1 MKRFFLSMALA
12 AIAFTTHA
20 QRGDI
25 DTFFNQFSD
34 EWVRNTP
41 NLAVSNR
48 YFAGDEQARLERQ
61 LTRLDDTYQRERV
74 ERAQRGLASLSQF
87 DRAAMTEAQRLSADV
102 LQYQLQTIVDG
113 EPYRDYGFPFEQMRG
128 VHVGLIDAL
137 TVSHPLQSKSDANN
151 YLARLALVSAR
162 LDEAV
167 VAARRIAAKG
177 LIPPRFILE
186 TTIAQ
191 MKTFE
196 QSAPRLNPLVETLM
210 SKLEP
215 LKELSDADRRAIEQ
229 QAASTVES
237 QIYPAWR
244 RATAFLESLLPRS
257 TNAAGLWRFA
267 GGSAAYAYQ
276 LRANTTTRLSADE
289 IHAIGL
295 RRVAEIEAEM
305 NTILVGLGR
314 PSGSVKER
322 VEQLEKEQAYPLT
335 DAGRAAIMRDLN
347 TMLKDAQERARTMFD
362 VAPKAPVTIE
372 AFPRYREATA
382 PGTYNAPSPDG
393 SRPGVFRIPLR
404 PSYMTKFGTRSLVYH
419 ETVPGH
425 HFQIAINRENTSQ
438 PKFRQLGVFG
448 GFTAAS
454 EGWGLYAE
462 RLAIE
467 NGWYDDDPIG
477 RLGALDSELF
487 RARRLVVDT
496 GLHAKRW
503 TRQQAIDY
511 GIEAS
516 EIDRYVV
523 QPGQACAYMIGQL
536 KYIEL
541 REKARK
547 ALGQKFSV
555 KDFHTAVLRM
565 GILPLDI
572 LEREV
577 DRYIQSRL

>member
-34 EWVRNTP
+34 EWVRNSP
-41 NLAVSNR
+41 NLAISNR

-61 LTRLDDTYQRERV
+61 LTRLDDTYQRERL
-74 ERAQRGLASLSQF
+74 ERAQRGLASLAQF

-113 EPYRDYGFPFEQMRG
+113 EPYRDYGFPFDQMRG
-128 VHVGLIDAL
+128 AHVGLIDAL

-167 VAARRIAAKG
+167 VDARRIAAKG

-215 LKELSDADRRAIEQ
+215 VQELSVADRRAIEQ

-237 QIYPAWR
+237 EIYPAWR

-257 TNAAGLWRFA
+257 TSDAGLWRFE

-276 LRANTTTRLSADE
+276 LRANTTTKLSADD

-295 RRVAEIEAEM
+295 RRVAEIETEM

-314 PSGSVKER
+314 PRGSIKER
-322 VEQLEKEQAYPLT
+322 VEQLEKEQAYPPT
-335 DAGRAAIMRDLN
+335 DAGRAEIMRDLN
-347 TMLKDAQERARTMFD
+347 AMLKDAQQRARTMFD
-362 VAPKAPVTIE
+362 IAPKAPVTIE

-382 PGTYNAPSPDG
+382 PGSYNAPSPDG

-425 HFQIAINRENTSQ
+425 HFQLAINRENTAQ
-438 PKFRQLGVFG
+438 PKFRQLGLFG
-448 GFTAAS
+448 GFAAAS

-541 REKARK
+541 REKASK

-577 DRYIQSRL
+577 DRYIQSRM

>member
-1 MKRFFLSMALA
+1 MKRSVLALALA
-12 AIAFTTHA
+12 AIALTAHA
-20 QRGDI
+20 QRGDL
-25 DTFFNQFSD
+25 DAFFSQFSD

-61 LTRLDDTYQRERV
+61 LTRLDDGYQKERV
-74 ERAQRGLASLSQF
+74 ERARRGLTSLAQF

-113 EPYRDYGFPFEQMRG
+113 EQFRDYSFPFEQMRG
-128 VHVGLIDAL
+128 AHVGLIDAL
-137 TVSHPLQSKSDANN
+137 TVSHPLQSGADARN
-151 YLARLALVSAR
+151 YQARLELMSAR

-167 VAARRIAAKG
+167 VDARRIAAKG
-177 LIPPRFILE
+177 FIPPRFILE

-196 QSAPRLNPLVETLM
+196 QPAPRLNPLVETLM

-215 LKELSDADRRAIEQ
+215 VKELSDADRRAIEQ

-237 QIYPAWR
+237 QIYPSFR

-257 TNAAGLWRFA
+257 TNDAGLWRFE
-267 GGSAAYAYQ
+267 GGAAVYAYQ
-276 LRANTTTRLSADE
+276 LRANTTTKLTADE

-314 PSGSVKER
+314 PRGSIKER

-335 DAGRAAIMRDLN
+335 DAGRAEIMRDLN
-347 TMLKDAQERARTMFD
+347 AMLKDAQERARTMFD
-362 VAPKAPVTIE
+362 IAPKAAVTIE

-382 PGTYNAPSPDG
+382 PGNYNAPSPDG

-425 HFQIAINRENTSQ
+425 HFQIAINRENTAQ
-438 PKFRQLGVFG
+438 PKFRQLGLFG
-448 GFTAAS
+448 GFAAAS

-467 NGWYDDDPIG
+467 NGWYDDDAIG

-577 DRYIQSRL
+577 DRYIQSRM